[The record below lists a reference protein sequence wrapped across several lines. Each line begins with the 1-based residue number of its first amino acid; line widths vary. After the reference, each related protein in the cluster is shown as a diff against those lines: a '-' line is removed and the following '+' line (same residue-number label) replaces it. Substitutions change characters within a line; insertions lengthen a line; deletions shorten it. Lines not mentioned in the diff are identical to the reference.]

1 MFSSFFASNFYQPC
15 NSFHRGDNVWHS
27 LINHSLNT
35 IKKTQKEVVALNF
48 WVHWE
53 RPQIC
58 QEGERVCVGDRE
70 MGGKCACACVL
81 SFPALISLTVIRFCP
96 RSSVQLSWLPPPETR
111 RQTEGGF
118 PLSEGPWWVLESPL
132 SLRSSGLCKQ
142 ETKGEGGEGRKEG
155 AEDNEHRKEKEGGE
169 KKVSGTVRERE
180 RGRQR
185 KTRRAVIIKSLTH
198 SYCSGYST
206 ELRGM

>member
-70 MGGKCACACVL
+70 MGGKCARACVL
-81 SFPALISLTVIRFCP
+81 SFPALISLTVIRFRP

-142 ETKGEGGEGRKEG
+142 VTKGEGGEGREG
-155 AEDNEHRKEKEGGE
+155 RSRRQWAQKRERRGREK
-169 KKVSGTVRERE
+169 SVRHSERE
-180 RGRQR
+180 RG
-185 KTRRAVIIKSLTH
+185 
-198 SYCSGYST
+198 GET
-206 ELRGM
+206 EKDGESCHHKEPDSFLLFWI

>member
-1 MFSSFFASNFYQPC
+1 MLWTFGSTGKDLKYVK
-15 NSFHRGDNVWHS
+15 RGREFVWETERWEVNV
-27 LINHSLNT
+27 L
-35 IKKTQKEVVALNF
+35 A
-48 WVHWE
+48 
-53 RPQIC
+53 
-58 QEGERVCVGDRE
+58 RVCY
-70 MGGKCACACVL
+70 L
-81 SFPALISLTVIRFCP
+81 FPLWSRSLLFAFARGQVC
-96 RSSVQLSWLPPPETR
+96 SCHGSPPETR

-118 PLSEGPWWVLESPL
+118 PLSEGLWWVLESPL

-185 KTRRAVIIKSLTH
+185 KTGRAVIIKSLTH

>member
-1 MFSSFFASNFYQPC
+1 MSSSFFASNFYQPC

-53 RPQIC
+53 RPWIC

-70 MGGKCACACVL
+70 MGGKCARVCVIFSRFDLAHCYPLSPAVRCAAVM
-81 SFPALISLTVIRFCP
+81 A
-96 RSSVQLSWLPPPETR
+96 PPPETR

-132 SLRSSGLCKQ
+132 SPRSSGLCKQ
-142 ETKGEGGEGRKEG
+142 ETKGGGRGGEGRKEQKTMST
-155 AEDNEHRKEKEGGE
+155 EKRKKGKR
-169 KKVSGTVRERE
+169 KKCQAQWERERE
-180 RGRQR
+180 RERQTDR
-185 KTRRAVIIKSLTH
+185 ERR
-198 SYCSGYST
+198 G
-206 ELRGM
+206 ELSS

>member
-70 MGGKCACACVL
+70 MGGKCARACVL
-81 SFPALISLTVIRFCP
+81 SFPALISLTVIR
-96 RSSVQLSWLPPPETR
+96 SVKCAAVMAPPPETR

-142 ETKGEGGEGRKEG
+142 ETKGEGGEGREG
-155 AEDNEHRKEKEGGE
+155 RSRRQWAQKRERRGREKSVRHSE
-169 KKVSGTVRERE
+169 RERE
-180 RGRQR
+180 GE
-185 KTRRAVIIKSLTH
+185 
-198 SYCSGYST
+198 T
-206 ELRGM
+206 EKDGESCHHKEPDSFLLFWI

>member
-70 MGGKCACACVL
+70 MEVNVRACVL
-81 SFPALISLTVIRFCP
+81 SFPALISLTVIR
-96 RSSVQLSWLPPPETR
+96 SVKCAAVMAPPPETR

-180 RGRQR
+180 GE
-185 KTRRAVIIKSLTH
+185 
-198 SYCSGYST
+198 T
-206 ELRGM
+206 EKDGESCHHKEPDSFLLFWI

>member
-70 MGGKCACACVL
+70 MGGKCARVCVIFSRFDLAHCYSLLPAVKCAAVM
-81 SFPALISLTVIRFCP
+81 A
-96 RSSVQLSWLPPPETR
+96 PPPETR

-180 RGRQR
+180 GGRQR
-185 KTRRAVIIKSLTH
+185 KTGRAVIIKSLTH